1 MNYLNQSQNFQG
13 IQNYEDYNYYNTFQE
28 YNQIDNDTYFF
39 QNIHNVSNMEDP
51 NLQAYEPEKQINSI
65 ENQFNQDERYEEDN
79 NILAKDNNIKPLINE
94 YNTYL
99 QNDITKTKMT
109 TNLLNKKTK
118 RSNGDCDM
126 SNEKT
131 NSFEKNDEKKKT
143 KQGRKKKEEKEKGNH
158 TKYSDDNIMRKIKS
172 KFLTLSHNLLNESL
186 NDKNLEFLKLE
197 SSVNE
202 NLKKQYNLD
211 LLDKKMKDLYYESE
225 ISSKYRKQSKV
236 YADKNKKLI
245 DKIFHDNEK
254 LQTIKILNLTYR
266 DLFNVFRK
274 KLLTHINYDL
284 RMKIKDISL
293 LEKEQYNNIYLF
305 FNEVEKQEQEK
316 NETKEN
322 IDIYLN
328 NMKELC
334 MNYES
339 WFLNKKGRNRVSKLK
354 NNNIEN

>member
-1 MNYLNQSQNFQG
+1 MS
-13 IQNYEDYNYYNTFQE
+13 
-28 YNQIDNDTYFF
+28 
-39 QNIHNVSNMEDP
+39 SN
-51 NLQAYEPEKQINSI
+51 
-65 ENQFNQDERYEEDN
+65 
-79 NILAKDNNIKPLINE
+79 
-94 YNTYL
+94 
-99 QNDITKTKMT
+99 TKTDYKEDT
-109 TNLLNKKTK
+109 SKK
-118 RSNGDCDM
+118 N
-126 SNEKT
+126 N
-131 NSFEKNDEKKKT
+131 N
-143 KQGRKKKEEKEKGNH
+143 EKEKNILRAKPKLKNNLFKN
-158 TKYSDDNIMRKIKS
+158 TKNDINIKKT
-172 KFLTLSHNLLNESL
+172 TL
-186 NDKNLEFLKLE
+186 DK
-197 SSVNE
+197 NE

-236 YADKNKKLI
+236 SADKNKKLI

-305 FNEVEKQEQEK
+305 FNEIEKQEQEK